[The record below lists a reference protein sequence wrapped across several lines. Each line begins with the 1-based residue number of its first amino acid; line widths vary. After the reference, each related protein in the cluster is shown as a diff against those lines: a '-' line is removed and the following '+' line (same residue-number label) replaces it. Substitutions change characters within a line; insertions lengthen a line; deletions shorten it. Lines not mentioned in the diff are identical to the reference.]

1 MSILGALPV
10 IGGLLD
16 KLIPDK
22 DARAAAQELLEQSE
36 QSGELQL
43 MLGQMEVNKVEASS
57 GSLFRG
63 GWRPAV
69 GWVCASAMFY
79 SFVLSPLLQFI
90 VILLM
95 DEPPTFPELS
105 MGELMPVLMGMI
117 GFGAMRMNE
126 KIKGVG

>member
-1 MSILGALPV
+1 MSILAALPV
-10 IGGLLD
+10 IGRLLD

-22 DARAAAQELLEQSE
+22 DARAAAQELLQQSE

-95 DEPPTFPELS
+95 DKPPTFPELS
-105 MGELMPVLMGMI
+105 MGELMPVLMGML

>member
-1 MSILGALPV
+1 MSILAALPV

-22 DARAAAQELLEQSE
+22 DARAAAQELLQQSE

-43 MLGQMEVNKVEASS
+43 MLGQMEVNKVEAAS

-69 GWVCASAMFY
+69 GWVCVSAMFY
-79 SFVLSPLLQFI
+79 SYVLFPFMKFV
-90 VILLM
+90 VILVM
-95 DEPPTFPELS
+95 DKPPTFPQLS
-105 MGELMPVLMGMI
+105 MGELMPVLI
-117 GFGAMRMNE
+117 GLLGLGTMRMNE

>member
-1 MSILGALPV
+1 MSIFAALPV

-22 DARAAAQELLEQSE
+22 DARAAAQELLQQSE

-43 MLGQMEVNKVEASS
+43 MLGQMEVNKVEAAS

-79 SFVLSPLLQFI
+79 SFVLCPLMQFI
-90 VILLM
+90 VILVM

-105 MGELMPVLMGMI
+105 MGELMPVLMGML